1 MLSYKCKLSRFFV
14 GLYIMFI
21 RFSIFLLLL
30 LGTHSLPALAQDS
43 AALEVFNATRLEY
56 NRQGMWILGSWAL
69 LNLLVGTIR
78 GLQTRGQIQAFH
90 QMNAYWNLV
99 NLGIAG
105 FGYWQASQVSLMAN
119 FWEVLVAQQQIE
131 KILLANAAIDFGYI
145 ALGLYLIERGR
156 RMEKEKWIGFGKS
169 ILLQGAF
176 LLLFD
181 AILYGYQQQLGM
193 DLVEL
198 LKGLDAVSEN

>member
-1 MLSYKCKLSRFFV
+1 MSPRF
-14 GLYIMFI
+14 YIL
-21 RFSIFLLLL
+21 LLLL
-30 LGTHSLPALAQDS
+30 LGILSLPAMAQNS

-56 NRQGMWILGSWAL
+56 NRQGMWILGSWAV

-78 GLQTRGQIQAFH
+78 GIQTRGQVQAFH

-105 FGYWQASQVSLMAN
+105 YGYWQASQVSLVVN
-119 FWEVLVAQQQIE
+119 FWEVLTAQQQIE
-131 KILLANAAIDFGYI
+131 KVLLFNAALDLGYM
-145 ALGLYLIERGR
+145 AVGFFLIEKGLRL
-156 RMEKEKWIGFGKS
+156 EKERWIGFGKS

-181 AILYGYQQQLGM
+181 GILVGFQMELGA
-193 DLVEL
+193 EL
-198 LKGLDAVSEN
+198 LEWAKSIQAE